1 MADLK
6 TILEDILTNGGS
18 FEQER
23 WRSPGVM
30 ETINAEGQE
39 VCIELMH
46 GDTGLFD
53 GLIGIRPEDERV
65 RTEEV
70 DSYGGEDQ
78 GSEYYHI
85 WKFTLPGP
93 DQVEQVE
100 YIRFDGCYASH
111 YGTDYEGY
119 NYVRPVEKTVIVYE

>member
-6 TILEDILTNGGS
+6 TILEEILSTGGS
-18 FEQER
+18 YEQEK

-30 ETINAEGQE
+30 ETISADGEE
-39 VCIELMH
+39 VCIEMLH
-46 GDTGLFD
+46 GDTGHFD
-53 GLIGIRPEDERV
+53 ALVGLRPENERV
-65 RTEEV
+65 QTESL

-78 GSEYYHI
+78 GPEYYHI
-85 WKFTLPGP
+85 WKFTLPGT
-93 DQVEQVE
+93 DQVE